1 VAAALCGCAQSP
13 SVKVERALAE
23 GRRQDAFR
31 LASELVDAAETRG
44 ATDDAEPW
52 ILLARTALLTRRTSP
67 GVEAAARAVQL
78 APGDARAHHAKSE
91 LDQRRRRN
99 LAAVEAAREAA
110 RLSPDTAR
118 YQVALGRVL
127 LGGGMVGTA
136 DYAGAEA
143 AFRAA
148 LALEPE
154 NSSARAGLGK
164 TLVLA
169 GRDEEGV
176 KELDLALKANPFLGD
191 AVYHRGLARLRGRD
205 FAGAVEDFRRAMIL
219 PPQPAHAFFNL
230 ARALQLTGEE
240 AEAEDMRRRYQALH
254 PLQMDIES
262 LETGFHSHS
271 DNLEAAFELTAALAQ
286 ARRFDEAKLILESV
300 CEDGTTLP
308 RPHLALAEVALADGD
323 AERAI
328 AAAERAVQRTSGG
341 AAAHRLAAEAHSL
354 AGDVETALEHARAAA
369 EREPANPETTLLLG
383 RLLIQAARFEEAA
396 KTLEEARR
404 AAPQDVRVV
413 ALLGRALTGA
423 GRPEEGEA
431 LLSTALRARPRNQEW
446 LTARAEA
453 RVALGKSGWAQ
464 DDLREA
470 IAVASTAA
478 APYDALSR
486 LLRDAG
492 GRQEEAAELAGKAEE
507 MQRLERQE
515 RDARREFHAK
525 PGDAGAARRFAD
537 VLRLLG
543 RSAEADHIEGRAAAI
558 REEL

>member
-1 VAAALCGCAQSP
+1 
-13 SVKVERALAE
+13 VERALAE

-31 LASELVDAAETRG
+31 LASELVEAAKTRG
-44 ATDDAEPW
+44 RTDDAEPW
-52 ILLARTALLTRRTSP
+52 ILLARAALLTRRTSL
-67 GVEAAARAVQL
+67 GVEAAARAVEL
-78 APGDARAHHAKSE
+78 APDDARAHHVKSE

-110 RLSPDTAR
+110 RLSPDEAR
-118 YQVALGRVL
+118 YHVALGQVL

-148 LALEPE
+148 LALDAA
-154 NSSARAGLGK
+154 NARAHGGLGK

-176 KELDLALKANPFLGD
+176 KELDLALAANPFYGD
-191 AVYHRGLARLRGRD
+191 ALYHRGLARLRSRD
-205 FAGAVEDFRRAMIL
+205 FAGAVEDFHRATIL

-230 ARALQLTGEE
+230 ARALQLTGAQ

-271 DNLEAAFELTAALAQ
+271 DNLEAAYDLATALSQ
-286 ARRFDEAKLILESV
+286 AHRFDEAKLILESV
-300 CEDGTTLP
+300 AEDGPTLP
-308 RPHLALAEVALADGD
+308 RAHLALAEVALADGD
-323 AERAI
+323 AECAI
-328 AAAERAVQRTSGG
+328 AAAGRAVQRTSGG
-341 AAAHRLAAEAHSL
+341 AAAHRLAAEAQLL
-354 AGDVETALEHARAAA
+354 AGDSDAALEHARAAA
-369 EREPANPETTLLLG
+369 EREPKNPETLLLLG
-383 RLLIQAARFEEAA
+383 GLLVRAGRFEEAA
-396 KTLEEARR
+396 KALEEARR
-404 AAPQDVRVV
+404 AAPQDVRVL
-413 ALLGRALTGA
+413 AALGRALTGA
-423 GRPEEGEA
+423 GRPEAGEA

-446 LTARAEA
+446 LTARAAA
-453 RVALGKSGWAQ
+453 RVALGKNGWAE

-470 IAVASTAA
+470 IAVASPSA

-486 LLRDAG
+486 LLRDV
-492 GRQEEAAELAGKAEE
+492 GRGEEADELAEKAQEA
-507 MQRLERQE
+507 QRLEQRE
-515 RDARREFHAK
+515 REARREFHAK
-525 PGDAGAARRFAD
+525 PGDPGAARRFGE

-543 RSAEADHIEGRAAAI
+543 RSAEADHVEGRAAAI